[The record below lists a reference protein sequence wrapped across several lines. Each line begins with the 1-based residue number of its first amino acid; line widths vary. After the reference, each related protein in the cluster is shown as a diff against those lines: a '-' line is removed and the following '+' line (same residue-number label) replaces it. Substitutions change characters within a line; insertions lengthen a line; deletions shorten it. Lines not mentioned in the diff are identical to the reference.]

1 MTAVIMGLVA
11 VVLLVLVVV
20 ALGMRSMN
28 RRESALSSE
37 RLKAMAEN
45 KGPKPRRP
53 AEETFF
59 ESFPQGFDAFEEN
72 SDKEKTAAKP
82 RPAAKPGGR
91 QAARPAQRSGGK
103 QPAAPRGR
111 RGVDEW
117 GESDDYDDDYWSRV
131 RADDGGFSGPGARP
145 ATPRP
150 AGRPAGDA
158 PANAQAATPSRAT
171 DPDAVTVQAPLPL
184 RAASDRPSGRKR
196 ATPASAAAEQK
207 TVAFSAP
214 TPDVL
219 GGLGTPASGRSQ
231 SSPSG
236 DAFDASPSTGSF
248 DAIPSAAS
256 FDASPATGSFSTA
269 PSAASFDASPA
280 TGSFGTAPAGD
291 AFTPPSRPSGSA
303 SSRSG
308 RSGRSSRSARRSAA
322 SSADTGAG
330 RAGGSFEAPLGT
342 GPLAGGFDATSSQ
355 APAAGSYGTGTGS
368 FETNPATGPYP
379 TGTGSF
385 DAPAPGSYNT
395 GTGSFGPAPAPGLY
409 TTGTGPFETLAP
421 APAPGTPAPD
431 PLTSA
436 TPSAPGTG
444 SFDSWTAYEA
454 PQSNDSY
461 DLPPGSSGLFTTA
474 DTGPSYTVPPT
485 VPPVTPIPPTPAPPA
500 PSETS
505 WPATPAASPSWSGVR
520 DIFDDPEPARGGG
533 SNTTWPS
540 VESYQQPAAQQPGY
554 DGYSSYQNDPGYS
567 TGTSSYEVSAG
578 WATIEDADSAAGPTG
593 APTGPGHTVSPYE
606 SAGYD
611 VPSGQSPYGYDQQ
624 QGQPGGNGPQSW
636 PEPEQQN
643 AGGSWPSYDE
653 LYGTAQQSTSSRR
666 GSHRQPDSEP
676 DYPDYYR

>member
-37 RLKAMAEN
+37 RIKAMAEN

-59 ESFPQGFDAFEEN
+59 ESFPQGFDAFEEP
-72 SDKEKTAAKP
+72 SDKDKTAAKQ

-91 QAARPAQRSGGK
+91 QAAQRGGGK

-117 GESDDYDDDYWSRV
+117 GESDDYDDEYWSRV
-131 RADDGGFSGPGARP
+131 RADDGGFTGGPGARMG
-145 ATPRP
+145 TPRP
-150 AGRPAGDA
+150 TGRSGAPSDA
-158 PANAQAATPSRAT
+158 PANAQAATPSRAA
-171 DPDAVTVQAPLPL
+171 DPDAATVQAPLPL
-184 RAASDRPSGRKR
+184 RSASDRPSSRKR
-196 ATPASAAAEQK
+196 ATPASAAADQK

-219 GGLGTPASGRSQ
+219 GALGTPAPGRPQ
-231 SSPSG
+231 SSTPA
-236 DAFDASPSTGSF
+236 DVFDSNPSTGSF
-248 DAIPSAAS
+248 DATPSAAS
-256 FDASPATGSFSTA
+256 FDASPATGSFSTT

-280 TGSFGTAPAGD
+280 TGPFNAPPAGD
-291 AFTPPSRPSGSA
+291 SFTPPARPSGSA

-308 RSGRSSRSARRSAA
+308 RSGRSSRSARRAAAA
-322 SSADTGAG
+322 SSDTGAG
-330 RAGGSFEAPLGT
+330 RASGSFEAPLGT
-342 GPLAGGFDATSSQ
+342 GPLAGGFDATP
-355 APAAGSYGTGTGS
+355 APA
-368 FETNPATGPYP
+368 PATGPYP

-385 DAPAPGSYNT
+385 ETAFPPAAT
-395 GTGSFGPAPAPGLY
+395 PAPAS
-409 TTGTGPFETLAP
+409 
-421 APAPGTPAPD
+421 D

-444 SFDSWTAYEA
+444 SFESWTAYEA
-454 PQSNDSY
+454 PRSNDSY

-474 DTGPSYTVPPT
+474 DTGPSYTVPPS
-485 VPPVTPIPPTPAPPA
+485 VPPVTPIPATPTHN
-500 PSETS
+500 ETS
-505 WPATPAASPSWSGVR
+505 WPAASAAPAPAAPSSWQGAR
-520 DIFDDPEPARGGG
+520 DIFDDPEPARGSG

-540 VESYQQPAAQQPGY
+540 TESYQQPAAQQPGY
-554 DGYSSYQNDPGYS
+554 DGYSPYSSDPTYS
-567 TGTSSYEVSAG
+567 TGTPSYEVSAG
-578 WATIEDADSAAGPTG
+578 WATIDDADSAAGPTG
-593 APTGPGHTVSPYE
+593 AHTGPGHTVSPYE

-624 QGQPGGNGPQSW
+624 QGQTGGNGQQSW
-636 PEPEQQN
+636 PEQN

-653 LYGTAQQSTSSRR
+653 LYGSAQQSTSSRR
-666 GSHRQPDSEP
+666 GNHRQPETEP